1 MSTTVQARLDEKSQA
16 ALKRVASQLGWS
28 TSKVV
33 REGIHLVEQRHA
45 APRVRR
51 LIGIGLFDSGISDLA
66 TNKEHMKD
74 FGVKSMG
81 KGWRRPGERSSK
93 RKAPTK

>member
-1 MSTTVQARLDEKSQA
+1 MQARLDQKT
-16 ALKRVASQLGWS
+16 RASLERIASRLGWS
-28 TSKVV
+28 TSKVL

-45 APRVRR
+45 IPPVRR
-51 LIGIGLFDSGISDLA
+51 LIGIGRFDSGISNLA

-81 KGWRRPGERSSK
+81 KGWRRPEDRTSK
-93 RKAPTK
+93 RKARAK